1 LKFATTATRSIQVSK
16 KFLTQKV
23 ELKDLTN
30 VTATKSNFVNIN
42 NLLKKPQFLPG
53 LFYVENIIKVC
64 YNNNVENN
72 VTRSTL

>member
-1 LKFATTATRSIQVSK
+1 M
-16 KFLTQKV
+16 
-23 ELKDLTN
+23 KDLTN

-72 VTRSTL
+72 VTMLQGALYEKV